1 VVQSEDCL
9 GLRLWTADDAPLA
22 GSDPVIWHSF
32 GITHLPRLE
41 DFPIMP
47 VEVVGFTFKP
57 WGFHK

>member
-1 VVQSEDCL
+1 LAIKSAVHSSSPQDK
-9 GLRLWTADDAPLA
+9 PLA
-22 GSDPVIWHSF
+22 GADPVIWHSF